1 MKIALITDTH
11 FGARN
16 DSLIFNDFFKKFYD
30 NVFFPTLKERNIK
43 KIIHLGD
50 VVDRRKFINYKTLNS
65 MKEILFNPL
74 EEMGCSMEIIV
85 GNHDIYYKNTL
96 AVNSMHELTK
106 GMPRI
111 TVYNKPTEVSLDGKN
126 TAVFIPWICDDNENE
141 TRELIEKTRAPVA
154 FGHLQI
160 EGIEQHRG
168 SIATEGHSRS
178 IFKAFQKVFSGH
190 FHHKS
195 VTNNIT
201 YLGNPY
207 EITWSDYN
215 DQRGFHIYDTETM
228 EVEMINNPYSMFH
241 KIYYDDSSGT
251 IDKIDASKYE
261 NCYVKIIIK
270 NKENQYMFEALMD
283 TLVRGGV
290 GHISVI
296 DNLFD
301 IEDIGDDIEGIEDV
315 EDTMSV
321 IRNCVDG
328 LQINN
333 KESLNK
339 LMQDLYG
346 EALTMETV

>member
-16 DSLIFNDFFKKFYD
+16 DSLIFNDFFKRFYD
-30 NVFFPTLKERNIK
+30 NVFFPTLKERGITK
-43 KIIHLGD
+43 VLHLGD

-65 MKEILFNPL
+65 MKEILFLPL
-74 EEMGCSMEIIV
+74 KEMGINMDIIV

-96 AVNSMHELTK
+96 AVNSMSELTD
-106 GMPRI
+106 GMDHV
-111 TVYNKPTEVSLDGKN
+111 TVHVEPTEVSLDGKN
-126 TAVFIPWICDDNENE
+126 KAVFLPWICADNEE
-141 TRELIEKTRAPVA
+141 QTRTLIEKTRAPVA

-160 EGIEQHRG
+160 EGIEQHKG
-168 SIATEGHSRS
+168 SFAIEGYSQS
-178 IFKAFQKVFSGH
+178 MFKAFQKVFSGH

-195 VTNNIT
+195 ETGNIT

-228 EVEMINNPYSMFH
+228 EVEMVNNPYSMFH
-241 KIYYDDSSGT
+241 KIYYDDSKG
-251 IDKIDASKYE
+251 KIDHIDVSQYE
-261 NCYVKIIIK
+261 DCYVKIIIK
-270 NKENQYMFEALMD
+270 NKENQYLFEALMD
-283 TLVRGGV
+283 NLVRGGV
-290 GHISVI
+290 GHISVV

-301 IEDIGDDIEGIEDV
+301 IEDLGEDIESIDDV

-328 LQINN
+328 LQLKN

-339 LMQDLYG
+339 LMQDLYN
-346 EALTMETV
+346 EALTLETV